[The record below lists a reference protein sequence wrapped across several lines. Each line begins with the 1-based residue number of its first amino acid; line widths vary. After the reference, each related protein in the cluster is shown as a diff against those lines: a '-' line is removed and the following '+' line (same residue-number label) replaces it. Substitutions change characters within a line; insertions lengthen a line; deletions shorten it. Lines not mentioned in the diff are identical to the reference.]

1 MDPKLVPSLPILSSR
16 AHAAGFTLIEL
27 MITIAVVAILATLG
41 SVSYR
46 SQIIRTNRTEAKMAL
61 LRVQTG
67 QEKFFL
73 QNHRYADVAE
83 LAKTPPEGLG
93 IPLTTEHGYYAVALT
108 SADDVSYTA
117 TATAAGTQLDDE
129 QCASFSIDNT
139 GKRMAT
145 SRNAVDMT
153 AACWK

>member
-1 MDPKLVPSLPILSSR
+1 MEPTLVQPSRITTSR
-16 AHAAGFTLIEL
+16 AYGAGFTLIEL
-27 MITIAVVAILATLG
+27 MITIAVVAILATLA

-46 SQIIRTNRTEAKMAL
+46 SQVVRTNRTEAKMAL

-93 IPLTTEHGYYAVALT
+93 IPITTEHGYYSVTLS

-117 TATAAGTQLDDE
+117 TASAAGSQRSDE
-129 QCASFSIDNT
+129 ECASFSIDNT
-139 GKRMAT
+139 GKRTAA
-145 SRNAVDMT
+145 SSAAADMT
-153 AACWK
+153 TTCWK